1 MFARRLRVE
10 IEQQGSP
17 RACPLDWMDH
27 FFMRHFTGI
36 SALDDTLPVSDGLL
50 EAGRRVDLAV
60 LTASF
65 EQWLKGR
72 KLIPLEAR
80 LLIHEA

>member
-10 IEQQGSP
+10 IEQDSGP
-17 RACPLDWMDH
+17 RPCPLDWMDH

-60 LTASF
+60 LTTSF

-72 KLIPLEAR
+72 KMIPLEAR
-80 LLIHEA
+80 LLVHEA